1 METSLATKLKV
12 GLTTALA
19 LVLLFSGVLW
29 VKEYNPLKKRD
40 IRKVLFLNAKG
51 ITAGDPVTVSGIKV
65 GEIVHVGLHNDM
77 SALIEYSI
85 LGEIVLYSDCSVSIQ
100 DVGLMGDKA
109 LVIVPGST
117 PPAIDPQDVYRG
129 LETTGLSDLVS
140 IAEEVMGRLNRIGAT
155 LEDELDIKTLT
166 DSFEETAGKLNDALT
181 LISSIAEE
189 NRVDL
194 KQSITSLGRS
204 ADELHGF
211 IENNGNH
218 LEDAIVSFRKTS
230 DKISVALDNME
241 NIAGIVDTLSAH
253 MSANDGTFSKLLK
266 SDELYEELRQTNANI
281 DSFVVDF
288 KRNPG
293 KYTKDMQFKV
303 RLF

>member
-19 LVLLFSGVLW
+19 LILLFSGVLW

-40 IRKVLFLNAKG
+40 IRKVLFHDAKG

-65 GEIVHVGLHNDM
+65 GEIVNVGLHDDM

-85 LGEIVLYSDCSVSIQ
+85 LGNIVLYSDCVVSIQ

-109 LVIVPGST
+109 LVIVPGSME
-117 PPAIDPQDVYRG
+117 PALDPVKIHRG

-155 LEDELDIKTLT
+155 IEDELDIKKLT
-166 DSFEETAGKLNDALT
+166 NSFEETTGKLNDALA
-181 LISSIAEE
+181 LFSSIAEE
-189 NRVDL
+189 NRTDL
-194 KQSITSLGRS
+194 KETITSLGRS
-204 ADELHGF
+204 ADEMHEF
-211 IENNGNH
+211 FEDNSNH
-218 LEDAIVSFRKTS
+218 FEDAIESFRRTS
-230 DKISVALDNME
+230 EKISVALDRME
-241 NIAGIVDTLSAH
+241 NVVGIVDTLSTH
-253 MSANDGTFSKLLK
+253 LSANDGTFSRLLK

-281 DSFVVDF
+281 DSFLVDF

-293 KYTKDMQFKV
+293 KYTKDMKFKV